1 MSFFEAVEAIT
12 FAVTECQWKI
22 VIQQL
27 VLFRLMYICAVS
39 DKDMVISR
47 LLNELVKWI

>member
-1 MSFFEAVEAIT
+1 MSFFKVVEAIT

-27 VLFRLMYICAVS
+27 V
-39 DKDMVISR
+39 
-47 LLNELVKWI
+47 

>member
-1 MSFFEAVEAIT
+1 MLSSSSFFMSFFKVVEAIT

-27 VLFRLMYICAVS
+27 V
-39 DKDMVISR
+39 
-47 LLNELVKWI
+47 